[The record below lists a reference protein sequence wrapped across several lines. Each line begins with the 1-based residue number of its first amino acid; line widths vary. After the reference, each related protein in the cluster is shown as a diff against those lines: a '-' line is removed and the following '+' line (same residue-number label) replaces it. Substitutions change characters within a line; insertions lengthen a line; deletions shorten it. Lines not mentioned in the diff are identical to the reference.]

1 MKSDFNK
8 NLKIYN
14 SLSGKKELFVPI
26 NKKKIGMYVCGPTVY
41 NNAHLGNCRTF
52 ISFDLINRYLI
63 HLGFKVRYVRNL
75 TDVGH
80 LENDDDDGEDK
91 ISKKAKIE
99 KLEPMEIVQKYSID
113 FHKVME
119 RFNTLPPSIEPTA
132 TGHIIE
138 QIDCIEQIIKSGY
151 AYEKNGSVYFDVL
164 KFNKKNNYG
173 RLSGRKLENMM
184 NNSRSLDGITDKKN
198 PQDFALWKKAEK
210 SHIMFWNSPW
220 GKGFPGWHLECTA
233 MSKKYLGD
241 YFDIHGGGMDLKFP
255 HHDCEIAQ
263 SEALSN
269 KNPAKYWMHT
279 NMLTLNGKKMSK
291 SIDNFI
297 LPNEIFSGNNKFFE
311 KQFSPN
317 VVKFFMYQAHYR
329 SVLDISN
336 DSLIAS
342 EKGLNKLFNGLNLI
356 PELDCNEKP
365 SDFDIESWINNCYL
379 KMNDD
384 FNTPMLI
391 AELFDC
397 LSFINNV
404 KKSSKNLNIID
415 KEKLKSTFKIFLF
428 DILGL
433 VDKPES
439 NNTENKISSELIRL
453 LIKLR
458 NQSRENKDFKLSDQI
473 RDDLMNLGIQL
484 NDDKKESSYKIIK

>member
-41 NNAHLGNCRTF
+41 SNAHLGNCRTF

-91 ISKKAKIE
+91 ISKKAKVE

-119 RFNTLPPSIEPTA
+119 RFNTLQPSIEPTA

-151 AYEKNGSVYFDVL
+151 AYEKNDSVYFDVL

-198 PQDFALWKKAEK
+198 PQDFALWKKAEE

-439 NNTENKISSELIRL
+439 NNTEDKISSELIGL

>member
-91 ISKKAKIE
+91 ISKKAKVE

-151 AYEKNGSVYFDVL
+151 AYEKNDSVYFDVL

-184 NNSRSLDGITDKKN
+184 NNSRSLDGTTDKKN
-198 PQDFALWKKAEK
+198 PKDFALWKKAEE

-297 LPNEIFSGNNKFFE
+297 LPSEIFSGNNKFFE

-415 KEKLKSTFKIFLF
+415 KEKLESTFKIFLF
-428 DILGL
+428 DVLGL

-439 NNTENKISSELIRL
+439 NNAEDKISSELIGL

-484 NDDKKESSYKIIK
+484 NDDKKESYYKKIK

>member
-173 RLSGRKLENMM
+173 KLSGRKLENMM
-184 NNSRSLDGITDKKN
+184 NNSRTLDGTSDKKN
-198 PQDFALWKKAEK
+198 PQDFALWKKAEE

-263 SEALSN
+263 SEALNN

-297 LPNEIFSGNNKFFE
+297 LPNEIFTGNNKIFE

-317 VVKFFMYQAHYR
+317 VVKFFIYQAHYR
-329 SVLDISN
+329 SILDISN
-336 DSLIAS
+336 DALIAS

-356 PELDCNEKP
+356 SELDCNEQP

-415 KEKLKSTFKIFLF
+415 KEKLESTFKIFLF
-428 DILGL
+428 DVLGL

-439 NNTENKISSELIRL
+439 NNAEDKISSELIGL

-484 NDDKKESSYKIIK
+484 NDDKKESYYKKIK

>member
-173 RLSGRKLENMM
+173 KLSGRKLENMM
-184 NNSRSLDGITDKKN
+184 NNSRTLYGTSDKKN
-198 PQDFALWKKAEK
+198 PQDFALWKKAEE

-263 SEALSN
+263 SEALNN

-297 LPNEIFSGNNKFFE
+297 LPNEIFTGNNKIFE

-317 VVKFFMYQAHYR
+317 VVKFFIYQAHYR
-329 SVLDISN
+329 SILDISN
-336 DSLIAS
+336 DALIAS

-356 PELDCNEKP
+356 SELDCNEQP

-415 KEKLKSTFKIFLF
+415 KEKLKSTFEIFLF

-433 VDKPES
+433 VEKDES
-439 NNTENKISSELIRL
+439 NNTENKISSELIRV

>member
-91 ISKKAKIE
+91 ISKKAKVE

-119 RFNTLPPSIEPTA
+119 SFNTLPPSIEPTA

-151 AYEKNGSVYFDVL
+151 AYEKNDSVYFDVL

-184 NNSRSLDGITDKKN
+184 NNSRSLDGTTDKKN
-198 PQDFALWKKAEK
+198 PQDFALWKKAEE

-297 LPNEIFSGNNKFFE
+297 LPSEIFSGNNKFFE

-415 KEKLKSTFKIFLF
+415 KEKLESTFKIFLF
-428 DILGL
+428 DVLGL

-439 NNTENKISSELIRL
+439 NNAEDKISSELIGL

-473 RDDLMNLGIQL
+473 RDDLMNIGIQL
-484 NDDKKESSYKIIK
+484 NDDKKESYYKKIK

>member
-173 RLSGRKLENMM
+173 KLSGRKLENMM
-184 NNSRSLDGITDKKN
+184 NNSRTLDGTTDKKN
-198 PQDFALWKKAEK
+198 PQDFALCKKAEE

-263 SEALSN
+263 SEALNN

-297 LPNEIFSGNNKFFE
+297 LPNEIFTGNNKIFE

-317 VVKFFMYQAHYR
+317 VVKFFIYQAHYR
-329 SVLDISN
+329 SILDISN
-336 DSLIAS
+336 DALIAS

-356 PELDCNEKP
+356 SELDCNEQP

-415 KEKLKSTFKIFLF
+415 KEKLKSTFEIFLF

-433 VDKPES
+433 VEKDES
-439 NNTENKISSELIRL
+439 NNTENKISSELIRV

>member
-1 MKSDFNK
+1 MKSDFNN

-26 NKKKIGMYVCGPTVY
+26 NKKKIGIYVCGPTVY

-91 ISKKAKIE
+91 ISKKAKVE

-151 AYEKNGSVYFDVL
+151 AYEKNDSVYFDVL
-164 KFNKKNNYG
+164 KFNKKNDYG

-439 NNTENKISSELIRL
+439 NNTEDKISSELIGL

>member
-14 SLSGKKELFVPI
+14 SLSGKKELFAPI

-91 ISKKAKIE
+91 ISKKAKVE

-151 AYEKNGSVYFDVL
+151 AYEKNDSVYFDVL
-164 KFNKKNNYG
+164 KFNKKNDYG

-428 DILGL
+428 DVLGL

-439 NNTENKISSELIRL
+439 NNTEDKISSELIGL

>member
-173 RLSGRKLENMM
+173 KLSGRKLENMM
-184 NNSRSLDGITDKKN
+184 NNSRTLDGTSDKKN
-198 PQDFALWKKAEK
+198 PQDFALWKKAEE

-233 MSKKYLGD
+233 MSKKYLCD

-263 SEALSN
+263 SEALNN

-297 LPNEIFSGNNKFFE
+297 LPNEIFTGNNKIFE

-317 VVKFFMYQAHYR
+317 VVKFFIYQAHYR
-329 SVLDISN
+329 SILDISN
-336 DSLIAS
+336 DALIAS

-356 PELDCNEKP
+356 SELDCNEQP

-415 KEKLKSTFKIFLF
+415 KEKLKSTFEIFLF

-433 VDKPES
+433 VEKDES
-439 NNTENKISSELIRL
+439 NNTENKISSELIRV